1 MKFDI
6 QNMLAQAQKLQQEM
20 ERIKTE
26 TRNKIVEVES
36 GGGMVSIR
44 MNGANEVLSLKIT
57 KEIINPEDPEMLED
71 LIVAAVNKAIKAS
84 SDLSA
89 DEMSK
94 VSGMLPNIPGLNL
107 NF

>member
-20 ERIKTE
+20 ERVKGEIKSKT
-26 TRNKIVEVES
+26 VEVES
-36 GGGMVSIR
+36 GGGMVYIK
-44 MNGANEVLSLKIT
+44 MNGANELLSIRIA
-57 KEIINPEDPEMLED
+57 KEIINPDDPEMLED
-71 LIVAAVNKAIKAS
+71 LIVAAVNKAVKATA
-84 SDLSA
+84 DLAA

-94 VSGMLPNIPGLNL
+94 VGGMLPNIPGLNL